1 MKIGIFDSG
10 IEGLIVLKELK
21 SNINFADIIYY
32 GDISHNPYNNKSSCQ
47 IENYCLKIGEFFID
61 NRVSLIIIACKFAT
75 KVALDV
81 MRKRF
86 TSIPIIGLY
95 DKFKISDQ
103 VISKLEE
110 PSSNNYPR
118 KRKKHCKI
126 EYLVAGNPEQ
136 FKRLGNLIVG
146 NKINNVYQ
154 IIDYEQ

>member
-32 GDISHNPYNNKSSCQ
+32 GDISHNPYNNKSIGQ

-61 NRVSLIIIACKFAT
+61 NGVSLIIIACKFAT
-75 KVALDV
+75 KIALDT

-95 DKFKISDQ
+95 DKFKIADQ

-118 KRKKHCKI
+118 KRKKCSRI
-126 EYLVAGNPEQ
+126 EYFVAGNPEQ
-136 FKRLGNLIVG
+136 FKKIGELIVG

-154 IIDYEQ
+154 IIDYE